1 MIDALIAG
9 KLIRDPMT
17 KTGPSGKP
25 YCNFLLSVFTGDESP
40 TLVSGIA
47 FQDVAERI
55 GRLSKGDSLAVTGSL
70 KPSSWNDK
78 ATGELKHGL
87 NVTAQA
93 ALSPYDVQRRKGATD
108 APAQGK
114 TQPRAANGPRN
125 GQGNRY
131 PDSGGFDDPLDF

>member
-9 KLIRDPMT
+9 KLIRDPVT

-25 YCNFLLSVFTGDESP
+25 YCNFLLTVFTGDESP

-47 FQDVAERI
+47 FQETAERI
-55 GRLSKGDSLAVTGSL
+55 GKLAKGDSLAVVGSL
-70 KPSSWNDK
+70 KPTQWADK

-93 ALSPYDVQRRKGATD
+93 ALSPYDVKRRKGATD
-108 APAQGK
+108 TPGQGK
-114 TQPRAANGPRN
+114 PPPRAANGPS
-125 GQGNRY
+125 Y
-131 PDSGGFDDPLDF
+131 AGGFDDPLDF